1 MQTKSQLRIG
11 TRSSPLAMIQ
21 ATSIAKTLSKI
32 HPKYEFVIVP
42 IKTSGDKDQS
52 MGLFQKQVGVF
63 CKEIEEHLSA
73 NKIDIAVHS
82 LKDLPTQLPRDLI
95 LGAYPKRVS
104 ASDVLITNKGLSLNE
119 LRPNATIATA
129 SIRRIS
135 QVRLIRADIKCIPL
149 RGNIDT
155 RLKKLARGSFDG
167 IILALAG
174 LKRLKLNSIKY
185 KILPPRI
192 FISPPGQGTLGLQ
205 CRKNDSLTKKI
216 LKSINHL
223 PTQYESIAE
232 RICLSVL
239 EGGCQIPAGIKA
251 LCKNNLLTITTS
263 VYASNSNTVFRSV
276 LKSPPKDAAKLGR
289 ACANALI
296 QMGAKEVI
304 KNARKR

>member
-1 MQTKSQLRIG
+1 MQTKSQIRIG
-11 TRSSPLAMIQ
+11 TRSSSLALIQ
-21 ATSIAKTLSKI
+21 ATSIAKTLARI
-32 HPKYEFVIVP
+32 HPKYEFILVP

-82 LKDLPTQLPRDLI
+82 LKDLPTQLPNDLI
-95 LGAYPKRVS
+95 LGAYPKRVT
-104 ASDVLITNKGLSLNE
+104 AADVLITKKGLALNE
-119 LRPNATIATA
+119 LKANATIATA

-135 QVRLIRADIKCIPL
+135 QVHLMRSDIKCIPM

-155 RLKKLARGSFDG
+155 RLKKLAQGSFDG

-174 LKRLKLNSIKY
+174 IKRLKLKAIKY
-185 KILPPRI
+185 KILPARI

-205 CRKNDSLTKKI
+205 CRKKDPLAKRI
-216 LKSINHL
+216 LKMINHL

-232 RICLSVL
+232 RTCLSVL

-251 LCKNNLLTITTS
+251 LCKNDVLTITAS
-263 VYASNSNTVFRSV
+263 VYTTNSSTVLNSV
-276 LKSPPKDAAKLGR
+276 QKAPAKDAVKLGR
-289 ACANALI
+289 ACAKALI